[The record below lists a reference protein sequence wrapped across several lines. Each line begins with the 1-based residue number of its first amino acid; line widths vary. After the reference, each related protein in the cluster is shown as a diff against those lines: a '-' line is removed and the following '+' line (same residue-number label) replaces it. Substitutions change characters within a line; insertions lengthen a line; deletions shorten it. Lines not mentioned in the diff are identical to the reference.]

1 MSCISCKADFFFN
14 SVSPANQIKSKQN
27 NLMFP
32 NLYKTHK
39 STKNELSNFG
49 LDEETMDLSRN
60 FLAITNQFCNFFPF
74 FHFSGSYFEGH
85 WQNGKRHG
93 LGVESRGRW
102 LYRGEW
108 TQGFK
113 GNIPFLNYHNI
124 ISRTFHT
131 YSRDCQS
138 FLII

>member
-1 MSCISCKADFFFN
+1 
-14 SVSPANQIKSKQN
+14 
-27 NLMFP
+27 
-32 NLYKTHK
+32 
-39 STKNELSNFG
+39 
-49 LDEETMDLSRN
+49 MDLSRVL
-60 FLAITNQFCNFFPF
+60 LAVSNQFCNFFPF
-74 FHFSGSYFEGH
+74 FYFSGSYFEGH

-124 ISRTFHT
+124 ISRTFYT
-131 YSRDCQS
+131 YSRDCQYYH
-138 FLII
+138 FLSYEKGAYLGEWTKEGQNLFYMIRNDNMVPIAA